1 MEIEARHNKHATSNG
16 GSGGGGGGTGT
27 DSKESSVE
35 RELNGEIEAVELNGS
50 GSSNGHHHIKKPLP
64 VSADGH
70 GDGRIK
76 RKAKR
81 LIQRQNSGSSVSGV
95 GGGASLTSATTPS
108 NGSATSPGVFSSPLL
123 LTANGGGGTLHSAVG
138 SISCSGSGGG
148 TGYVVPHRRWKN
160 SRRSRNLNRGRGL
173 PKKGGAGGKGVWGLP
188 GSEALAEVY
197 EDENDPNYDS
207 SECNDRNVELRE
219 VITEITPEEFF
230 KLAEPIVLEYYE
242 HGDTHEVA
250 VSFDEIL
257 QGPLREHITSI
268 LIEIAMDHKDSQR
281 EMTSVLVSDLY
292 GRVITGKDIEKGFN
306 MLLTN
311 LPDLILDTP
320 EAPQML
326 GNFIARAVADDCIPP
341 KFIIKPE
348 ERTDLNEYADQ
359 ALRRA
364 DSLLHKQGWAHLDNV
379 WGMGGPLR
387 PVKTITKQMTLLLK
401 EYLSSRDIAEAQRCL
416 RALEVPHY
424 HHELVYEAIVMTLE
438 SLSQT
443 TEEAMCEL
451 LKSLDLTCLVLPA
464 GMEQGFMRVYD
475 DMADIVLDVPLAYI
489 ILDRFVERCNRAGFL
504 TDKIINNVPSRG
516 RKRFVSEGDGGHVKP
531 ATLPIRD

>member
-1 MEIEARHNKHATSNG
+1 MEVESNNKRSTNG
-16 GSGGGGGGTGT
+16 GRHSSHSPAES

-35 RELNGEIEAVELNGS
+35 RELNGEIQAVELNGS
-50 GSSNGHHHIKKPLP
+50 GGGHSNGHIKKPLP
-64 VSADGH
+64 VE
-70 GDGRIK
+70 DGRIK

-81 LIQRQNSGSSVSGV
+81 LIQRQNSGSGGSPNQTNGNGTAAGAGGGG
-95 GGGASLTSATTPS
+95 GGGAGASPLAI
-108 NGSATSPGVFSSPLL
+108 NGILPSPG
-123 LTANGGGGTLHSAVG
+123 
-138 SISCSGSGGG
+138 
-148 TGYVVPHRRWKN
+148 GYVVPHRRWKN
-160 SRRSRNLNRGRGL
+160 SRRSRNLARGRGL

-207 SECNDRNVELRE
+207 ECNDRNVELRE

-242 HGDTHEVA
+242 HGDPHEVA
-250 VSFDEIL
+250 LSFDEIL

-268 LIEIAMDHKDSQR
+268 LVEIAMDHKDSQR
-281 EMTSVLVSDLY
+281 EMTSVLISDLY

-306 MLLTN
+306 MLLAN

-320 EAPQML
+320 EAPTML
-326 GNFIARAVADDCIPP
+326 GNFMARAVADDCIPP
-341 KFIIKPE
+341 KFVVKAE
-348 ERTDLNEYADQ
+348 EELRNLELGEHAEQ

-364 DSLLHKQGWAHLDNV
+364 DSLLHKQVWAHLDNV

-387 PVKTITKQMTLLLK
+387 PVKTITKQMELLLK
-401 EYLSSRDIAEAQRCL
+401 EYISSRDVAEAQRCL

-451 LKSLDLTCLVLPA
+451 LKQLDLTCLVLPA
-464 GMEQGFMRVYD
+464 GMEQGFMRVFD

-504 TDKIINNVPSRG
+504 TDKIINNVPSR
-516 RKRFVSEGDGGHVKP
+516 
-531 ATLPIRD
+531 

>member
-1 MEIEARHNKHATSNG
+1 MEVESNNKRATNG
-16 GSGGGGGGTGT
+16 GGRHSTPPAES

-35 RELNGEIEAVELNGS
+35 RELNGEIQAVELNGS
-50 GSSNGHHHIKKPLP
+50 GAGGGGHSNGHIKKPLP
-64 VSADGH
+64 VE
-70 GDGRIK
+70 DGRIK

-81 LIQRQNSGSSVSGV
+81 LIQRQNSGSGSPNQTNGNGAAAAG
-95 GGGASLTSATTPS
+95 GGGAIALPLAV
-108 NGSATSPGVFSSPLL
+108 NGILPSPG
-123 LTANGGGGTLHSAVG
+123 
-138 SISCSGSGGG
+138 
-148 TGYVVPHRRWKN
+148 GYVVPHRRWKN

-207 SECNDRNVELRE
+207 ECNDRNVELRE

-250 VSFDEIL
+250 LSFDEIL

-268 LIEIAMDHKDSQR
+268 LVEIAMDHKDSQR
-281 EMTSVLVSDLY
+281 EMTSVLISDLY

-306 MLLTN
+306 MLLAN

-320 EAPQML
+320 EAPIML
-326 GNFIARAVADDCIPP
+326 GNFMARAVADDCIPP
-341 KFIIKPE
+341 KFVDKSE
-348 ERTDLNEYADQ
+348 EELRHLELGEHAEQ

-364 DSLLHKQGWAHLDNV
+364 DSLLHKQVWAHLDNV

-387 PVKTITKQMTLLLK
+387 PVKTITKQMELLLK
-401 EYLSSRDIAEAQRCL
+401 EYISSRDVAEAQRCL

-451 LKSLDLTCLVLPA
+451 LKQLDLTCLVLPA
-464 GMEQGFMRVYD
+464 GMEQGFMRVFD

>member
-1 MEIEARHNKHATSNG
+1 MEVESNIKQRATNGKHLQSLSPMR
-16 GSGGGGGGTGT
+16 GS

-35 RELNGEIEAVELNGS
+35 RELNGEIQAVELNG
-50 GSSNGHHHIKKPLP
+50 GATNGHIKKPLP
-64 VSADGH
+64 VD
-70 GDGRIK
+70 DGRIK

-81 LIQRQNSGSSVSGV
+81 LIVQRQNSGSGTGGGSPNQTNGNGV
-95 GGGASLTSATTPS
+95 GAAGGGGGGAIASPIVI
-108 NGSATSPGVFSSPLL
+108 NGILPSPG
-123 LTANGGGGTLHSAVG
+123 
-138 SISCSGSGGG
+138 
-148 TGYVVPHRRWKN
+148 GYVVPHRRWKN

-207 SECNDRNVELRE
+207 ECNDRNVELRE

-257 QGPLREHITSI
+257 QGPLRENITSI
-268 LIEIAMDHKDSQR
+268 LVEIAMDHKDSQR
-281 EMTSVLVSDLY
+281 EMTSVLISDLY

-306 MLLTN
+306 MLLGN

-320 EAPQML
+320 EAPFML
-326 GNFIARAVADDCIPP
+326 GNFMARAVADDCIPP
-341 KFIIKPE
+341 KFVAKAE
-348 ERTDLNEYADQ
+348 EELRILQLGEHAEH

-387 PVKTITKQMTLLLK
+387 PVKTITKQMELLLK
-401 EYLSSRDIAEAQRCL
+401 EYLSSRDVAEAQRCL

-451 LKSLDLTCLVLPA
+451 LKQLDLTCLVLPA
-464 GMEQGFMRVYD
+464 GMEQGFIRVFD

-504 TDKIINNVPSRG
+504 TDKIINNVPSR
-516 RKRFVSEGDGGHVKP
+516 
-531 ATLPIRD
+531 

>member
-1 MEIEARHNKHATSNG
+1 MELETNRNNHANG
-16 GSGGGGGGTGT
+16 HYVNDGT

-35 RELNGEIEAVELNGS
+35 RELNGEIEAVELNG
-50 GSSNGHHHIKKPLP
+50 GHGCPKLNGHGHIKKPLP
-64 VSADGH
+64 VGDGH
-70 GDGRIK
+70 DGRIK

-81 LIQRQNSGSSVSGV
+81 LIQRQNSRGE
-95 GGGASLTSATTPS
+95 S
-108 NGSATSPGVFSSPLL
+108 NGSSSASLNESTSSGASSSSFNNAAAGAAAAAGGALAMGIIPATTS
-123 LTANGGGGTLHSAVG
+123 
-138 SISCSGSGGG
+138 
-148 TGYVVPHRRWKN
+148 YVVPHRRWKN
-160 SRRSRNLNRGRGL
+160 SRRSRTTRGRGL

-207 SECNDRNVELRE
+207 ECNDRNVELRE

-230 KLAEPIVLEYYE
+230 KLAEPIVHEYYE

-268 LIEIAMDHKDSQR
+268 LVEIAMDHKDSQR
-281 EMTSVLVSDLY
+281 EMTSVLISDLY

-306 MLLTN
+306 MLLAN

-320 EAPQML
+320 EAPSML

-341 KFIIKPE
+341 KFVTKPE
-348 ERTDLNEYADQ
+348 EHRELNEYAEI

-364 DSLLHKQGWAHLDNV
+364 DTLLHIKQGWAHLDNV

-401 EYLSSRDIAEAQRCL
+401 EYLSSRDLAEAQHCL

-451 LKSLDLTCLVLPA
+451 LKSLDQSCLVLPA
-464 GMEQGFMRVYD
+464 GMEQGFKRVFD

-504 TDKIINNVPSRG
+504 TDKIINNMPSRG
-516 RKRFVSEGDGGHVKP
+516 RKRFVSEGDGGHIKP
-531 ATLPIRD
+531 ATLPMRD

>member
-1 MEIEARHNKHATSNG
+1 MELESHSNKHANGDTSSVG
-16 GSGGGGGGTGT
+16 DGS

-50 GSSNGHHHIKKPLP
+50 GSSNGHHHHHQGSGHMKKPLP
-64 VSADGH
+64 VGDGH
-70 GDGRIK
+70 DGRIK
-76 RKAKR
+76 RKARR
-81 LIQRQNSGSSVSGV
+81 LIQRQNSGSGSNAGSSSTTISLTN
-95 GGGASLTSATTPS
+95 GGSASNASGASASSATGSSANASAALSSLS
-108 NGSATSPGVFSSPLL
+108 NGILPA
-123 LTANGGGGTLHSAVG
+123 
-138 SISCSGSGGG
+138 G

-160 SRRSRNLNRGRGL
+160 SRRSRNLQRGRGL

-188 GSEALAEVY
+188 GSEVLAEVY
-197 EDENDPNYDS
+197 EDENDPNYD

-257 QGPLREHITSI
+257 QSPLREHITSI
-268 LIEIAMDHKDSQR
+268 LVEIAMDHKDSQR
-281 EMTSVLVSDLY
+281 EMTSVLISDLY

-306 MLLTN
+306 MLLAN

-320 EAPQML
+320 EAPVML
-326 GNFIARAVADDCIPP
+326 GNFMARAIADDCMPP
-341 KFIIKPE
+341 KFVSRPE
-348 ERTDLNEYADQ
+348 EHQQLNEHAEQ

-364 DSLLHKQGWAHLDNV
+364 DALLHKQVWAHLDNV

-401 EYLSSRDIAEAQRCL
+401 EYLSSRDVAEAQRCL

-531 ATLPIRD
+531 ATLPMRD